1 MDAEP
6 KKKKRRCISK
16 AERLAKRM
24 QAVSLQEDEKLT
36 QVEALCAT
44 DSSQDWDA
52 AHRLATS
59 LTTRAAFLAILLQ
72 KHQAKA
78 AAHYTRRWDPPEDLS
93 RLLGNDR
100 VLAALHAHAAT
111 AATFLS
117 AWRDAPVPPA
127 ALRKLLLAFV
137 LPRIERKEDAPLQI
151 LLHQFAALKWRLL
164 EHALVTTQGQHLVN
178 QFAHVVRSLHDE
190 PNIARPLTPWLEAVD
205 GPIDIHLRESVRKLV
220 EDVLQ
225 RVWPDARV
233 HLFGSSVTGLCA
245 EDSDVDLCVVVP
257 SSPGRFADSVAL
269 AVDMHEHLS
278 LYLPSPHSMVVKNA
292 RIPVIKTQLHGLD
305 VDICVNNTAALWNSQ
320 LLVAFLRAYPALR
333 PLCVCLRSWAARR
346 SLLKSPTCAHSLSP
360 YAFVLLILH
369 WLQMRGYLPFVDV
382 SFDDSLV
389 VSIATI
395 DDAIASALA
404 EALPPPKT
412 LATAAVPSLL
422 VDFFI
427 FYAADFAYGTDIAS
441 LRRRDLRKLKPSST
455 LQLEDPIEVDRNLGA
470 YLNKLSQR
478 TLRMEFVRACVLLH
492 EALHPETYDA
502 REAVG
507 SLFFGHH
514 ARLPAPTA
522 SFLEV
527 LIRPRASHHFGWN
540 MAGDAIASEAF
551 TTVVVTTRDAFPSLA
566 GVDVVGVDCE
576 GVNLGRSGS
585 LALVSLAIGPTVYLV
600 DVLSTPS
607 LLDALKPLLESPSIV
622 KVLHDCRKDSDALLH
637 TAGISLTHVFD
648 TQVAHA
654 VLHQLRKPAAK
665 DDGRHL
671 VGPSGSAVIA
681 LDNANHECIAY
692 ADVLSHYLSLPPS
705 RVKTSV
711 KEAMTGDDATWT
723 RRPFLPDLIEYAA
736 MDVAYLSVLY
746 RIMAH
751 ALGPHMPLCDA
762 RAAMYLG
769 CRDWSFASTL
779 NMGDM
784 VPGYI
789 QNITS
794 KCVYV
799 ALSPSTVGR
808 LSTSDAVKAPVGD
821 DVQKLTVGAA
831 ITVKVGHDRSVQWTI

>member
-1 MDAEP
+1 MDTEP
-6 KKKKRRCISK
+6 KKKKRRCVSK

-24 QAVSLQEDEKLT
+24 QAVSLQEDEKLA

-59 LTTRAAFLAILLQ
+59 PTTRAAFLAILLQ

-93 RLLGNDR
+93 RLLENDR

-127 ALRKLLLAFV
+127 ALRTLLLDFV
-137 LPRIERKEDAPLQI
+137 LPWIERKEDAPLQI

-164 EHALVTTQGQHLVN
+164 DHALVTTQGQHLVN
-178 QFAHVVRSLHDE
+178 QFAHVVRSLYDE
-190 PNIARPLTPWLEAVD
+190 PEIARPLTPWLETVSA
-205 GPIDIHLRESVRKLV
+205 PIDVHPREYVRKQV

-245 EDSDVDLCVVVP
+245 PDSDVDLCVLVP
-257 SSPGRFADSVAL
+257 SAPGRFADSVAL

-292 RIPVIKTQLHGLD
+292 RIPVIKMHLHGLD
-305 VDICVNNTAALWNSQ
+305 VDICINNTAALWNSQ
-320 LLVAFLRAYPALR
+320 LLVALFIAYPALR

-346 SLLKSPTCAHSLSP
+346 SLLKSSTCSHSLSP
-360 YAFVLLILH
+360 YAFVLLIVY
-369 WLQMRGYLPFVDV
+369 WLQVRGYLPFVDV
-382 SFDDSLV
+382 SFDDSLSV
-389 VSIATI
+389 PIARI
-395 DDAIASALA
+395 DDAIASALD
-404 EALPPPKT
+404 EALPPSKT
-412 LATAAVPSLL
+412 LATTAVPSLL
-422 VDFFI
+422 VNFFV
-427 FYAADFAYGTDIAS
+427 FYAADFANNTDIAS
-441 LRRRDLRKLKPSST
+441 LRRCALHKPKPNGT
-455 LQLEDPIEVDRNLGA
+455 LHLEDPIEVDRNLGT

-478 TLRMEFVRACVLLH
+478 TLRLEFVRACVLVH
-492 EALHPETYDA
+492 QALHPETNVA

-507 SLFFGHH
+507 SLYFGRD
-514 ARLPAPTA
+514 ASLPVPTR
-522 SFLEV
+522 SV
-527 LIRPRASHHFGWN
+527 LDVLMRPRASHHFGWS
-540 MAGDAIASEAF
+540 MAGDMIASEAF
-551 TTVVVTTRDAFPSLA
+551 TTVVVTALDAFPSLA

-576 GVNLGRSGS
+576 GANLGRSGS
-585 LALVSLAIGPTVYLV
+585 LTLVSLAIGPIVYLV
-600 DVLSTPS
+600 DVLTNP
-607 LLDALKPLLESPSIV
+607 LLLGPLKLLLESRSIV

-671 VGPSGSAVIA
+671 VGPSASVIA
-681 LDNANHECIAY
+681 LDNANHECVAY

-705 RVKTSV
+705 RVKASV
-711 KEAMTGDDATWT
+711 KEAMTSDDATWT
-723 RRPFLPDLIEYAA
+723 RRPLSADLLEYAA
-736 MDVAYLSVLY
+736 MDVAYLSVLH
-746 RIMAH
+746 RLMTH
-751 ALGPHMPLCDA
+751 ALGPHMGLCDA
-762 RAAMYLG
+762 RAAAYLG
-769 CRDWSFASTL
+769 CRDWSFAPTRLVGAS
-779 NMGDM
+779 
-784 VPGYI
+784 VPGFI
-789 QNITS
+789 HNITS
-794 KCVYV
+794 KYVYV
-799 ALSPSTVGR
+799 TLSPSTVGL
-808 LSTSDAVKAPVGD
+808 LSTTDAVKAPVSD
-821 DVQKLTVGAA
+821 DMQKLAVGDA
-831 ITVKVGHDRSVQWTI
+831 ITVEVGHDRSVKWI